1 MKKIFSIITAL
12 IICFGTIGCG
22 GGNNSDKETS
32 HYSVTETDYKIV
44 ENGVSDYSIVI
55 AASADKTVQK
65 AADELQYFYTISTG
79 TELPLINDTGLTFD
93 DNKKFFVLGENAVSL
108 LAGVAVAAGISG
120 TQGYT
125 LRTKGKSVFIL
136 GGTSIGTVY
145 GVYEFLHVT
154 FGFDAYREDEFGL
167 EENVRNK
174 VLYNFDIVEKPSI
187 EYRSTGY
194 TKIVKGDYAT
204 RLRMNYNTDFMR
216 VSGQPYHNAIYYIP
230 PSKYYSA
237 HPGWYAAESGEL
249 AKRHLCYTAHGDE
262 TEYALMQDAVI
273 ATMKSTIL
281 SNPNLELITFTQA
294 DNNKGWCTCDACRA
308 SISHYGGCKV
318 APIIVFTNG
327 VAKEIKEWL
336 NEVAPERKITILIF
350 AYVDTT
356 DAPVKYDSKTKTY
369 LPIDN
374 KVVMEDN
381 LGVYYAPITANYYED
396 FNAQTNAAYKET
408 FKKWRALTDN
418 LYLWAYSFNINAYY
432 CFFDTFSALSA
443 NYKLFNQ
450 MGVKY
455 VFDQAQYNASN
466 VTAFNKL
473 KAYLV
478 GKVSW
483 KTSYNVEELTQ
494 KYFDNV
500 FKDAAGPMRTYYDE
514 LVEYFAKSYSEHK
527 VSGDFSDQA
536 LMSSAVWTRPRLEK
550 WMGYI
555 DAAREKIAK
564 YQTENPTLF
573 SKLSDR
579 ITEESISLRYLYIKL
594 HGSRIAANVKEEMVA
609 ALRADMTRLNY
620 DMAGE
625 TTQAEI

>member
-1 MKKIFSIITAL
+1 MKKILSIITAL
-12 IICFGTIGCG
+12 VICFGATACG
-22 GGNNSDKETS
+22 ENNQKDKDNL
-32 HYSVTETDYKIV
+32 HYNVTETEYKIV

-55 AASADKTVQK
+55 ALSADKTIQK
-65 AADELQYFYTISTG
+65 AADELNYFYKMSTG
-79 TELPLINDTGLTFD
+79 TELPFINDAEVAFD
-93 DNKKFFVLGENAVSL
+93 ENKKLFVLGENAVSVS
-108 LAGVAVAAGISG
+108 AGVAVDASIVG

-125 LRTKGKSVFIL
+125 LKTKGRSVFIL
-136 GGTSIGTVY
+136 GGTPIGTLY

-154 FGFDAYREDEFGL
+154 FGFDAYREDEFGI
-167 EENVRNK
+167 EENVRDK

-204 RLRMNYNTDFMR
+204 RLRMNYKTDFML

-230 PSKYYSA
+230 PSKYQSE
-237 HPGWYAAESGEL
+237 HPKWYASDDGIL
-249 AKRHLCYTAHGDE
+249 AFRHLCYTAHGDE
-262 TEYALMQDAVI
+262 TEYALMREAVVS
-273 ATMKSTIL
+273 AMKNVII
-281 SNPNLELITFTQA
+281 SNPNLENITFTQA
-294 DNNKGWCTCDACRA
+294 DNNKDWCTCDACRE

-327 VAKEIKEWL
+327 VAKEIREWL
-336 NEVAPERKITILIF
+336 KEVAPERKVTILLF
-350 AYVDTT
+350 AYTVTT

-369 LPIDN
+369 SPIDE

-396 FNAQTNAAYKET
+396 FNSQTNVAYKET
-408 FKKWRALTDN
+408 FRKWRALTDN
-418 LYLWAYSFNINAYY
+418 IYLWAYSFNINAYY
-432 CFFDTFSALSA
+432 CFFDTFSALSE
-443 NYKLFNQ
+443 NYKLFNE

-455 VFDQAQYNASN
+455 IFDQAQYNASN

-478 GKVSW
+478 GKMSW
-483 KTSYNVEELTQ
+483 NTSYNVEELTQ

-500 FKDAAGPMRTYYDE
+500 FKDAAEPMRTYYDE
-514 LVEYFAKSYSEHK
+514 LVEYFAKAYSEHK
-527 VSGDFSDQA
+527 VSGDFNDQA
-536 LMSSAVWTRPRLEK
+536 LMSSAVWTKPRLEK

-555 DAAREKIAK
+555 DVAREKIAK

-594 HGSRIAANVKEEMVA
+594 HGSRIAADVKEEMVA
-609 ALRADMTRLNY
+609 SLRADMNRLNF

-625 TTQAEI
+625 TIPAVI